1 MEGGCFLPLSFFIED
16 YEAALKFYSEK
27 LGMNIRQRGTNLSI
41 LDFGGSCLMPG
52 NNGVASIIFLL
63 LCQS

>member
-1 MEGGCFLPLSFFIED
+1 M
-16 YEAALKFYSEK
+16 
-27 LGMNIRQRGTNLSI
+27 RQTNLSI